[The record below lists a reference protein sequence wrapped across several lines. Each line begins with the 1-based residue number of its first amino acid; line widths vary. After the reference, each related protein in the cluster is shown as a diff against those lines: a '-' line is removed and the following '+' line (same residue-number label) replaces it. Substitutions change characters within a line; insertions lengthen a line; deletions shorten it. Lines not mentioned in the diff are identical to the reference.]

1 MSGLITGYDPKTQ
14 NFIDT
19 DLFDV
24 SKHVTQT
31 SGVLEVG
38 VSYTILDFQT
48 GDNFTNVGG
57 TNVTGNVFVATGT
70 TPTAYTYGSTL
81 AKYVTQSYTYAELKS
96 GLGLGSKVY
105 KALLT
110 QKSTSAPV
118 ATVLVNT
125 LGITTTW
132 VYDNIGEYSVN
143 VDSGII
149 DNAKVFIDKEL
160 KIISPSYIDDQAAQI
175 GVFDGAVT
183 RVSLKST
190 VFTTGVAANDIINS
204 FTLTIEVFP

>member
-1 MSGLITGYDPKTQ
+1 MANILDPTENLSPVSGLKGIYTKLIEVIRRL
-14 NFIDT
+14 NV
-19 DLFDV
+19 LLAN
-24 SKHVTQT
+24 
-31 SGVLEVG
+31 SG
-38 VSYTILDFQT
+38 S
-48 GDNFTNVGG
+48 
-57 TNVTGNVFVATGT
+57 
-70 TPTAYTYGSTL
+70 
-81 AKYVTQSYTYAELKS
+81 
-96 GLGLGSKVY
+96 SKVY
-105 KALLT
+105 KALIT
-110 QKSTSAPV
+110 QSGTDAPV